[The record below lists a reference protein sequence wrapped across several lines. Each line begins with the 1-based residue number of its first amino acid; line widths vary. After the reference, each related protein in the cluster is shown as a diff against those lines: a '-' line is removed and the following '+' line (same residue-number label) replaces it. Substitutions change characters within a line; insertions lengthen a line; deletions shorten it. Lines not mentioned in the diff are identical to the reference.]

1 MTSSSSIVREWWPA
15 SVGGS
20 GLNISEV
27 SLLVAQVPDL
37 MGAEAKLV
45 FHNYE
50 HMYTALLC
58 M

>member
-1 MTSSSSIVREWWPA
+1 M
-15 SVGGS
+15 GGS

-37 MGAEAKLV
+37 GAEAKLV